1 MKPIQ
6 FYSRVVRV
14 DNPVVSDTIW
24 MKAFDNTINGAT
36 IHVISIG
43 TIKSKD
49 INRYRLHVNLTKY
62 RRSKS

>member
-6 FYSRVVRV
+6 FYYRVVRV

-24 MKAFDNTINGAT
+24 MKAFDNTLNGAT

-43 TIKSKD
+43 TIKGYQQIPITCKPYKVQE
-49 INRYRLHVNLTKY
+49 I
-62 RRSKS
+62 